1 MQPIQIVAA
10 GRTWTFD
17 QPRVLTIGR
26 SPDVDIMLASPS
38 ISRRHAELR
47 PTETGWE
54 LVDLGAENGTWFHD
68 DRITQRT
75 LDGPTV
81 VRFGH
86 PSDGI
91 VARIAPAQPAA
102 STDGPSQAAS
112 PDLDATLIHSRAA
125 LQAANVDPQVRQG
138 PGLLVRSRAGDKRFT
153 AQSPIRIG
161 REPHL
166 EIVADD
172 PAVSRQHAVLEPRRD
187 GWWYVDRSNSG
198 SYVDGDKIMSRKI
211 SEPTEVHLG
220 HPTAG
225 FELELVPIVST
236 DVAQKGLAKK
246 RRRRRVLVG
255 SSIVAVLALVA
266 GGIAA
271 AVLLTGEDTSSS
283 EAAGLTA
290 TELSRAKKASVQ
302 IIAIDSKGNP
312 YERGSGSIISDTGLI
327 LSNAHVADPDAPGLS
342 PAGKD
347 AAYYLVALPKADDS
361 PAEPTYRAKTIVSDG
376 YLDLAII
383 QIFATADG
391 KDIDPATLDLPEPLP
406 IGDSKKLQTGDEI
419 TALGYPSLSNPSETS
434 NEGPLTI
441 TRGLV
446 SSFQADPVT
455 STQRF
460 FIDSD
465 LRLGSGNSGGASI
478 NDAGELIGINSAV
491 VTAETSKGERGSF
504 TSGSSLIRPIEFAA
518 DIIKIARDGGDPS
531 YTSPY
536 IDKIPKLDPAVKAK
550 VKVESAGWS
559 REPDKTCKGVS
570 TTKAPQ
576 TITGLKKGDTVYAQ
590 FKVSGVPNDT
600 SFAIVIA
607 GLDEEETVISRQR
620 GKWADGE
627 SELCAPLEV
636 KVPGDVPGVE
646 AVFVIGPQSEI
657 TVVNPLL
664 FGS

>member
-47 PTETGWE
+47 PTDTGWE

-68 DRITQRT
+68 ERITQRT

-86 PSDGI
+86 ASDGI
-91 VARIAPAQPAA
+91 VARIAPAQPA
-102 STDGPSQAAS
+102 GPIEGPTQSAS
-112 PDLDATLIHSRAA
+112 PNLDATLIHSRAA
-125 LQAANVDPQVRQG
+125 LQAANADPQVRQG
-138 PGLLVRSRAGDKRFT
+138 PGLLVRSRAGDKRYT

-172 PAVSRQHAVLEPRRD
+172 PGGSTPSSNRAETAGGTSTAP
-187 GWWYVDRSNSG
+187 NSG
-198 SYVDGDKIMSRKI
+198 SYIDGAKITSRKI

-225 FELELVPIVST
+225 FELEARADRGDRRHLKSI
-236 DVAQKGLAKK
+236 AKK

-255 SSIVAVLALVA
+255 SAIVAVLALVA

-271 AVLLTGEDTSSS
+271 AVLLTGEDKSST

-290 TELSRAKKASVQ
+290 AELSRAKKASVQ
-302 IIAIDSKGNP
+302 IIAIDAKGNP
-312 YERGSGSIISDTGLI
+312 YERGSGSIISDNGLI

-361 PAEPTYRAKTIVSDG
+361 PSEPAYRAKTIVSDG

-391 KDIDPATLDLPEPLP
+391 KDIDPANLDLPEPMP

-419 TALGYPSLSNPSETS
+419 TALGYPSLSNPSEPS
-434 NEGPLTI
+434 NEGPRDDHAWTCIELPVRPRHLDPTVLHRQRSA
-441 TRGLV
+441 TR
-446 SSFQADPVT
+446 FRQ
-455 STQRF
+455 
-460 FIDSD
+460 
-465 LRLGSGNSGGASI
+465 LGRCIWI
-478 NDAGELIGINSAV
+478 NDTGELIGINSAV
-491 VTAETSKGERGSF
+491 VTAETSKGS
-504 TSGSSLIRPIEFAA
+504 AA
-518 DIIKIARDGGDPS
+518 A
-531 YTSPY
+531 
-536 IDKIPKLDPAVKAK
+536 
-550 VKVESAGWS
+550 S
-559 REPDKTCKGVS
+559 RRVR
-570 TTKAPQ
+570 
-576 TITGLKKGDTVYAQ
+576 L
-590 FKVSGVPNDT
+590 
-600 SFAIVIA
+600 
-607 GLDEEETVISRQR
+607 
-620 GKWADGE
+620 
-627 SELCAPLEV
+627 
-636 KVPGDVPGVE
+636 
-646 AVFVIGPQSEI
+646 
-657 TVVNPLL
+657 
-664 FGS
+664 